1 MIIAPTGFVDA
12 IENENRNYQMLI
24 EVELESGTV
33 LTLDNTHVWSSGF
46 GMDDSI
52 TTGPDDLTIGS
63 AIINQAIIVINNMD
77 ETFSEYDFARAAVSV
92 QIGLQPD
99 EESSVAYISKGE
111 YTVAKADYNGTLIT
125 LTCYDHM
132 AKFDVAYATN
142 LTFPSTALAV
152 VQDACGACGVTLGV
166 STFDGAATAI
176 PQPPAEGVTY
186 RQMLSWVGQMI
197 GCCWRVNTLGELVP
211 LWYDLSALGQF
222 WDGGTFAYNGASDL
236 DGGTFAYNDG
246 DSADGGT
253 FSGQNAYFA
262 IYSAASQDVA
272 VDDTLVTGVRIRV
285 TNTAEDATQAF
296 TDYTVG
302 TDSYEVIVEGNP
314 LINEDNV
321 STVLSTLSARL
332 VGMRYRKGNVSH
344 LSDPRLEAGDVFVFT
359 DHKGHAYP
367 MICSETHF
375 AVGEYQNTTSA
386 SQTPARNT
394 ATRYSE
400 GTRNTV
406 NLFAAMKRERN
417 SREEAVEDLQ
427 EQIDTAPGLYMTTQ
441 TESGATVYILHNK
454 PTLAASNIVWKM
466 SSTAVGVSTNGGQSY
481 NAGLTADGTAIV
493 QRLYANAITAG
504 IIKSSDYAYTSG
516 TYTTA
521 GMIVDLNSQVI
532 RAKNVAIL
540 NNGSLYA
547 RRGNIGPWVIADNSI
562 YHNKATLLSKTEGV
576 YVGTDGVSIYSAT
589 FDAQVA
595 ITSYGFINLYSYGN
609 TANGITMTSVGE
621 NRASLYNNAFNL
633 MYDVDSSSPVS
644 TAIVSMGLGTTANPY
659 GDVVVRGYDDSCEVR
674 MTSTQH
680 YASILFSSPSDF
692 AIIRNTYN
700 STAYNLIR
708 NHNNGNISI
717 SASSAGLYLGYENTT
732 FVNFLNGK
740 MVLDSDGFL
749 TILNGRVGTASD
761 SSLFT
766 DLNKGAI
773 AVRYGTY
780 NALQIVAD
788 AAGTA
793 RIWRRTANNTSFNLI
808 SCANNST
815 AITADG
821 SWTFSN
827 SVATNGNLIA
837 TSASGERQICA
848 YGGTTNRIYLYA
860 NSDGRVGLYS
870 FRADGT
876 ACAILAR
883 QNNTSEINAGGTK
896 WTFPIR
902 TDFTSDLYFTD
913 YSNTLR
919 KPVASTSADGGRV
932 AYLQM
937 TSNTQARIGGQNGK
951 AGSAIAN
958 RTWTVSSSDI
968 RLKEHIEDTGVTA
981 LDALNAIRLR
991 AFDWKSDHD
1000 HWKIG
1005 MIADEVEKIDPKFA
1019 IGGGYDE
1026 SGAMNIKSIDTFYMM
1041 GYLVKAIQ
1049 ELSQEVNR
1057 LKGVRA

>member
-125 LTCYDHM
+125 LTCYDNM

-644 TAIVSMGLGTTANPY
+644 TAIVSIGLGTTANPY

-708 NHNNGNISI
+708 NHNDGNISI

-740 MVLDSDGFL
+740 MSLNSNGFL
-749 TILNGRVGTASD
+749 TINGDGRVGTASE
-761 SSLFT
+761 STAFT
-766 DLNKGAI
+766 DLNQGAM
-773 AVRYGTY
+773 AARYGTY
-780 NALQIVAD
+780 NALQIIAD
-788 AAGTA
+788 AAGTV

-815 AITADG
+815 AVTAGGNWTFGGSTLITDYSGTTRRPACSVTADG
-821 SWTFSN
+821 
-827 SVATNGNLIA
+827 
-837 TSASGERQICA
+837 
-848 YGGTTNRIYLYA
+848 NRIA
-860 NSDGRVGLYS
+860 
-870 FRADGT
+870 
-876 ACAILAR
+876 
-883 QNNTSEINAGGTK
+883 
-896 WTFPIR
+896 
-902 TDFTSDLYFTD
+902 YF
-913 YSNTLR
+913 
-919 KPVASTSADGGRV
+919 
-932 AYLQM
+932 QM
-937 TSNTQARIGGQNGK
+937 SSNTQVTVFGQNGT
-951 AGSAIAN
+951 AGSTFAGH
-958 RTWTVSSSDI
+958 TWNVSSSDI
-968 RLKEHIEDTGVTA
+968 RLKENVEDTKVVA
-981 LDALNAIRLR
+981 LDTLNAIRLR